1 MKKTLLIIM
10 IMALLAA
17 PGFAQQASIQK
28 LKSIDAMQ
36 VLPSNQIN
44 MVEASGQVFFV
55 TQNGRYVIKGDL
67 YDMWSGGALVSS
79 VAELNASS
87 SKIDLDKI
95 GIKMDDL
102 FNLQYGNG
110 PKTVT
115 MFVSPGCG
123 YCKKT
128 LQEMISSDLAEKY
141 TFNIIPLP
149 FLGQKSQDSVKRL
162 AAAALNNP
170 ADALNA
176 LVNDDYSSLAQKDGG
191 DVEGIKRAMITAQI
205 LGINQVPVLLA
216 DNGTMLVG
224 APQNLTNWLQGVN

>member
-1 MKKTLLIIM
+1 MKKALILAM
-10 IMALLAA
+10 ILGMFAA
-17 PGFAQQASIQK
+17 PGFAQQGTLKQI
-28 LKSIDAMQ
+28 KSIDAMQ
-36 VLPSNQIN
+36 ALPANQIN

-67 YDMWSGGALVSS
+67 YDMWSGGAMVSS
-79 VAELNASS
+79 VAELNESS
-87 SKIDLDKI
+87 SKIDLEKI

-141 TFNIIPLP
+141 TFNIVPLP

-162 AAAALNNP
+162 AAAAPKNP
-170 ADALNA
+170 AGALNA
-176 LVNDDYSSLAQKDGG
+176 LVNDDYSALAQNEGG
-191 DVEGIKRAMITAQI
+191 DIEGIKRAMITAQI

-224 APQNLTNWLQGVN
+224 APQNLTSWLQGVN